1 VQTLLGRAEV
11 RVEVIIVLL
20 LIVVI
25 VAVLARAF
33 VSVVTFR
40 DYQRGLHYR
49 QGKLVGLLSTGTH
62 VAIRPITEIQ
72 LLDARPT
79 QLTVPGQEIL
89 TADGVALKISLTAQ
103 YVVADPVAALTNDQS
118 WQAALYAALHAGL
131 RDAIAGRTADDVLAS
146 RAEIG
151 PTIAGSVASEI
162 ARIGVELLSVDVR
175 DVMVPGELKRA
186 FAGVVA
192 ARREGEAALER
203 ARGEQAA
210 LRSLANAGRL
220 LEDNP
225 GLLQL
230 RVIQQLGSTPGN
242 TIMLDIGGSD
252 GRTPVAGRAIHA
264 TPGAAGGSVVG
275 RSVGAGGSAV
285 GPANAS
291 ASEPAPPVGGVPG
304 RPRPGSRPPAEG

>member
-1 VQTLLGRAEV
+1 
-11 RVEVIIVLL
+11 VEGIIVLL

-25 VAVLARAF
+25 VALLARAF
-33 VSVVTFR
+33 VSVVTVKE
-40 DYQRGLHYR
+40 YQRGLHYR

-62 VAIRPITEIQ
+62 YAIRPISEIQ
-72 LLDARPT
+72 LMDARPT
-79 QLTVPGQEIL
+79 QMTVPGQEIL

-103 YVVADPVAALTNDQS
+103 YVVADPIAALTNDQS

-146 RAEIG
+146 RGQIG
-151 PTIAGSVASEI
+151 PTVATAISSDI

-220 LEDNP
+220 LEENP

-230 RVIQQLGSTPGN
+230 RVLQQLGASPGN
-242 TIMLDIGGSD
+242 TVVLDLGSSD
-252 GRTPVAGRAIHA
+252 GRTPLPPRTTAAGR
-264 TPGAAGGSVVG
+264 PGDGPPSV
-275 RSVGAGGSAV
+275 S
-285 GPANAS
+285 
-291 ASEPAPPVGGVPG
+291 PPVGGVPG
-304 RPRPGSRPPAEG
+304 RPRPGSRPAAEG